1 MNMPSPYQEFVRKA
15 KERYEQNKQK
25 KLQAKGG
32 IEFTAHARYK
42 MSQYGL
48 SEQKVRGVI
57 RNPSR
62 TEVGVAKETIAVMQP
77 VSPKVVEGKTVWKQ
91 ELWVMYLLCG
101 SKAISK
107 SLASTRLTDGQDTNQ
122 NSKFK
127 IRPSAERKLRIIST
141 WRYPGVS
148 PKRSPIPR
156 EIWQELED
164 GGIMEESY

>member
-1 MNMPSPYQEFVRKA
+1 MNSPYQEFVRKA
-15 KERYEQNKQK
+15 KERYEQNKLK
-25 KLQAKGG
+25 KKTTKGG
-32 IEFTAHARYK
+32 VEFTAHACYK

-57 RNPSR
+57 RNPRR
-62 TEVGVAKETIAVMQP
+62 TETGIAKDTIAVMQP
-77 VSPKVVEGKTVWKQ
+77 VSPKVVNKLETWKQ
-91 ELWVMYLLCG
+91 ELWVMYQLCK
-101 SKAISK
+101 SKAMTK
-107 SLASTRLTDGQDTNQ
+107 SQFPTRLPDGQVSNQ

-127 IRPSAERKLRIIST
+127 IQNSAERKLRIISA

-164 GGIMEESY
+164 GGIIEEA